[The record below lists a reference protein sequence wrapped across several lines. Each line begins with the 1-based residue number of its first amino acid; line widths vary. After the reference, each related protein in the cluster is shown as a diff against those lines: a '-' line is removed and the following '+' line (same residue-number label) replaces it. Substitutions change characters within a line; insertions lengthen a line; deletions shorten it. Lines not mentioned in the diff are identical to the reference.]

1 VAIIGEEKVAEGT
14 GSSKQRA
21 ELDAAK
27 NALKVKKW
35 S

>member
-1 VAIIGEEKVAEGT
+1 MIGEEKIAEGT

-27 NALKVKKW
+27 NALNIKKW
-35 S
+35 K